1 MKSHKINT
9 FNFSNENTLM
19 KDQHFFR
26 SLLSIDEDSEFDYQ
40 SSIGNFCFLGSIV
53 YFEKG
58 DEFTYFY
65 LPELR
70 IKESKSVAF
79 LKTLKAF
86 ID

>member
-1 MKSHKINT
+1 MKSHKIKT
-9 FNFSNENTLM
+9 FNFLKENTLK
-19 KDQHFFR
+19 KDQHFFK

-40 SSIGNFCFLGSIV
+40 SSIGNFCFSGSIV

-70 IKESKSVAF
+70 IKESKSAAF
-79 LKTLKAF
+79 LKILKTLT
-86 ID
+86 D